1 MKTTKKIACLL
12 LGIIMV
18 FCLAAC
24 NKADQAVSAPA
35 EKRYITVGFSQVGAE
50 SDWRRAN
57 TESMKNALS
66 RENGFELIY
75 MDGQQKQTN
84 QIMAVRTFIQQGVDF
99 IVLAP
104 VKEEGFSTA
113 LQEAKAAEIPVI
125 IVDRMVEQTNSPFTC
140 FIGSDFT
147 LEGKKMVEWLH
158 QFSCSQNVRADKLKI
173 VNVQG
178 TLGSTAQ
185 LGRSEGLQYGVNKY
199 GWTLLDQQEGDYTQT
214 KGKEVM
220 TEFLAKYPDL
230 NVVYCENDNMA
241 FGVIEAIE
249 EAGRSVGTD
258 LAAGDILVLSFDGVS
273 ENALE
278 LVRQGK
284 IACIAECNPHHGP
297 RVSTIILNL
306 YEGKEIEETAYV
318 DESIYAYSDIVKTVN
333 VDGNVFSVIN
343 IGAEEAHDY

>member
-1 MKTTKKIACLL
+1 MKKTKRIVCLF
-12 LGIIMV
+12 IEIVMV
-18 FCLAAC
+18 ICLAAC

-35 EKRYITVGFSQVGAE
+35 DNRYITVGFSQIGAE

-57 TESMKNALS
+57 TESMKTALS

-84 QIMAVRTFIQQGVDF
+84 QIMAVRTFIQQGVDY

-113 LQEAKAAEIPVI
+113 LQEAKAAGIPVI
-125 IVDRMVEQTNSPFTC
+125 IVDRMVEPDNSPFTC
-140 FIGSDFT
+140 FLGSDFV
-147 LEGKKMVEWLH
+147 LEGKKMAEWLH
-158 QFSCSQNVRADKLKI
+158 EFAKAQNLREDSLKI

-185 LGRSEGLQYGVNKY
+185 LGRSEGLQYGVEKY

-220 TEFLAKYPDL
+220 AEFLVKYPNL

-249 EAGRSVGTD
+249 EAGRTVGTG
-258 LAAGDILVLSFDGVS
+258 LEEGEILVLSFDGVS

-297 RVSTIILNL
+297 RVSSIILNL
-306 YEGKEIEETAYV
+306 HEGKNIEKTAYV
-318 DESIYAYSDIVKTVN
+318 DESIFAYSDIVKTVTIEDN
-333 VDGNVFSVIN
+333 IYAVDN
-343 IGAEEAHDY
+343 IGMAVDK

>member
-1 MKTTKKIACLL
+1 M
-12 LGIIMV
+12 G

-24 NKADQAVSAPA
+24 NKADQAVSAPS
-35 EKRYITVGFSQVGAE
+35 EKRYITVGFSQIGAE

-84 QIMAVRTFIQQGVDF
+84 QIMAVRTFIQQGVDY

-104 VKEEGFSTA
+104 IKEEGFSTA
-113 LQEAKAAEIPVI
+113 LSEAKAAGIPVI
-125 IVDRMVEQTNSPFTC
+125 IVDRMVEPKNSPFTC
-140 FIGSDFT
+140 FLGSDFV
-147 LEGKKMVEWLH
+147 LEGKKMAEWLH
-158 QFSCSQNVRADKLKI
+158 EFVRAKNLQEDSLRI

-185 LGRSEGLQYGVNKY
+185 LGRSEGLLYGVDKY
-199 GWTLLDQQEGDYTQT
+199 GWILLDQQEGDYTQT

-220 TEFLAKYPDL
+220 AEYLSKYPDL

-249 EAGRSVGTD
+249 EAGRKVGTK
-258 LAAGDILVLSFDGVS
+258 LEEGEILVLSFDGVS

-278 LVRQGK
+278 LVKQGK

-297 RVSTIILNL
+297 RVSSIILNL
-306 YEGKEIEETAYV
+306 HNGKEIEKTAYV
-318 DESIYAYSDIVKTVN
+318 DESMYAYSDIVKTVTIDDVIYA
-333 VDGNVFSVIN
+333 VDN
-343 IGAEEAHDY
+343 IGITGDK

>member
-1 MKTTKKIACLL
+1 MKNIKKISCLL
-12 LGIIMV
+12 LAISMMI
-18 FCLAAC
+18 CLAAC
-24 NKADQAVSAPA
+24 NKADQAVSAPV

-84 QIMAVRTFIQQGVDF
+84 QILAVRTFIQQGVDF

-113 LQEAKAAEIPVI
+113 LQEAKAAGIPVI
-125 IVDRMVEQTNSPFTC
+125 IVDRMVEPNNSPFTC
-140 FIGSDFT
+140 FIGSDFVQ
-147 LEGKKMVEWLH
+147 EGRKMVEWLH
-158 QFSCSQNVRADKLKI
+158 EFALAQNLREDKLKI

-185 LGRSEGLQYGVNKY
+185 LGRSEGLQYGVEKY
-199 GWTLLDQQEGDYTQT
+199 GWVLLGQQEGDYTQT
-214 KGKEVM
+214 RGKEVM
-220 TEFLAKYPDL
+220 TEYLAKYPDL

-249 EAGRSVGTD
+249 EAGRNVGTD
-258 LAAGDILVLSFDGVS
+258 VDAGEILVLSFDGVS

-278 LVRQGK
+278 LVKQGK

-297 RVSTIILNL
+297 RVSSIILNL
-306 YEGKEIEETAYV
+306 HEGKKIEEISYV
-318 DESIYAYSDIVKTVN
+318 DESIYAYSDIVKSVTV
-333 VDGNVFSVIN
+333 DDNVFPVFN
-343 IGAEEAHDY
+343 LGGAEGN

>member
-1 MKTTKKIACLL
+1 MI
-12 LGIIMV
+12 

-24 NKADQAVSAPA
+24 KKADQAVSAPT
-35 EKRYITVGFSQVGAE
+35 ERQYITVGFSQIGAE

-57 TESMKNALS
+57 TESMKNAFS

-84 QIMAVRTFIQQGVDF
+84 QIMAVRTFIQQGVDY

-113 LQEAKAAEIPVI
+113 LQEAKAAGIPVI
-125 IVDRMVEQTNSPFTC
+125 IVDRMVEPNNSPFTC
-140 FIGSDFT
+140 FIGSDFV

-158 QFSCSQNVRADKLKI
+158 AFAVEKGIREDNLKI
-173 VNVQG
+173 VNIQG

-185 LGRSEGLQYGVNKY
+185 LGRSEGLQYGVEKY
-199 GWTLLDQQEGDYTQT
+199 DWTLLDKQEGDYTQT

-258 LAAGDILVLSFDGVS
+258 IEAGDILVLSFDGVS

-278 LVRQGK
+278 LVKQGK

-306 YEGKEIEETAYV
+306 HAGEEIEETAYV
-318 DESIYAYSDIVKTVN
+318 DESIYAYSDIVKTVT
-333 VDGNVFSVIN
+333 VDEEVFSVIN
-343 IGAEEAHDY
+343 LGAPAEE